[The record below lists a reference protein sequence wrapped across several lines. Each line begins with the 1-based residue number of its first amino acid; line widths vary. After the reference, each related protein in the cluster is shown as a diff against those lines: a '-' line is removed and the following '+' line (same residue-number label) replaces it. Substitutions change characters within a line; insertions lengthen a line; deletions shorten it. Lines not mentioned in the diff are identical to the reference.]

1 MTQATG
7 LDKEGWGN
15 EAADVVGKTATAV
28 DWGYSVGGYVGGA
41 AIGGWD
47 WS

>member
-1 MTQATG
+1 MKSA
-7 LDKEGWGN
+7 K
-15 EAADVVGKTATAV
+15 AAGKAATAV
-28 DWGYSVGGYVGGA
+28 DMGYGVGGA